1 MDVGNDPFPRDE
13 VTGLAAFEN
22 LEPVSGMNVVPEEPP
37 PQPAAMQPA
46 ARTFSRPIGVSP
58 VHAPATNGGADSDR
72 QDKTEILTLNGAEQ
86 VVEEDESS
94 DDGYGWEDD
103 AATSILTPAAFRM
116 PSPSPSQQHAAPPA
130 ASLDMDWDEDEP
142 PTRMRDDLPF
152 LPPLGGASARGSS
165 HDSWTDEES
174 GQPDAVDR
182 FDDLASAGY
191 VPPDLPVPTP
201 PVGRPSPFPQANVA
215 SNRTYLAPIATPLE
229 RGGAPSPFSGAVT
242 SDLPTGTDSFA
253 SSLAGRPPW
262 QLVTAG
268 AGVMLV
274 LFLIGRL
281 VFGGSSTGNVT
292 LTTAPSDAQV
302 LIDGKPAVGTSSP
315 YSVSDLAVGSH
326 ELVVQKPGFSE
337 YRSTFNV
344 EKGESRA
351 LPMVELA
358 SKKVDSGF
366 AVNSMPSGADISVDG
381 AATGKTTPSKVSGI
395 APGVHK
401 LQLQLA
407 GHSPFELSILVPDTG
422 VLQLPTAEL
431 TETSVAA
438 ATTPKAKSEREPREP
453 REAREPREHR
463 EREPKEVSL
472 TSTEKPR
479 RSHADAEPVA
489 ARPEPAPKSSGGAS
503 GMLRLNSRPWSQVFV
518 DGRLVGNTPQMGL
531 PLSNGN
537 HSVRLVNAQMGLTKT
552 FSVQI
557 KTGQMV
563 TKVVN
568 LVE

>member
-37 PQPAAMQPA
+37 PQPAAPQPA
-46 ARTFSRPIGVSP
+46 PRTFSRPIGVSP
-58 VHAPATNGGADSDR
+58 VHAPATNGGADSER

-86 VVEEDESS
+86 VVEDDSS
-94 DDGYGWEDD
+94 DDGYGWEED

-116 PSPSPSQQHAAPPA
+116 PSPSQQHAAPPA

-152 LPPLGGASARGSS
+152 LPPLGGASARGSN
-165 HDSWTDEES
+165 HDSWSDEES
-174 GQPDAVDR
+174 GHPEPVDR

-215 SNRTYLAPIATPLE
+215 SSRTYLAPITTPVAE
-229 RGGAPSPFSGAVT
+229 RGGAPSPFSGGVT
-242 SDLPTGTDSFA
+242 ADLPTGTDSFA

-262 QLVTAG
+262 QLVSAG

-281 VFGGSSTGNVT
+281 FFGGSSTGNVT

-302 LIDGKPAVGTSSP
+302 LIDGKPATGTSSP

-337 YRSTFNV
+337 HRSTFNV

-358 SKKVDSGF
+358 SKQVDRGF

-381 AATGKTTPSKVSGI
+381 AATGKTTPAKVSGI
-395 APGVHK
+395 TPGVHK

-407 GHSPFELSILVPDTG
+407 GHNPFELSILVPDTG

-431 TETSVAA
+431 TEASVAA
-438 ATTPKAKSEREPREP
+438 ATSPKAKSEREPREP

-463 EREPKEVSL
+463 EPKETLASID
-472 TSTEKPR
+472 KPR
-479 RSHADAEPVA
+479 RLHAADAEPIA
-489 ARPEPAPKSSGGAS
+489 ARPEPAPKSTGGAS